1 MVVITQQEA
10 AERLSPVF
18 EGRKGKL
25 LFNLAAGIT
34 GIAKVNAL
42 HDRVDKA
49 GVPYGPPFAKG
60 ILDDAGVDFSVGNPE
75 RLESLPEGP
84 FIVIANHVYGHLDGI
99 CLLDLFGHQ
108 RPETKVM
115 VNEMLTWIPG
125 LAPSFIAVN
134 PVTNASNGVSNTSIN
149 GVKNALL
156 QLREGG
162 PLCLLPS
169 GAVADLKPKE
179 GWTLSERDWQD
190 AAIRLIRKARVPVVP
205 VRFFDRNSRF
215 YYALGLIDYRVR
227 FVRLFHEVFN
237 KRGSHPRVG
246 IGAPISVE
254 QQEQYTDLQ
263 AFKAFLRSSVYD
275 LPLPE
280 RFVNRSELWKSRK

>member
-10 AERLSPVF
+10 ARRLSPVF
-18 EGRKGKL
+18 EGRLGKL
-25 LFNLAAGIT
+25 LFNLVAGVT

-42 HDRVDKA
+42 HDRVDTS

-60 ILDDAGVDFSVGNPE
+60 ILDDVGIDFRIGNPE
-75 RLESLPEGP
+75 RLDTLPEGP

-99 CLLDLFGHQ
+99 CLLDIFGQQ
-108 RPETKVM
+108 RPETKVL

-125 LAPSFIAVN
+125 LAPNFIAVN
-134 PVTNASNGVSNTSIN
+134 PATAANKGVSDTSIN
-149 GVKNALL
+149 GVKNALH

-162 PLCLLPS
+162 PLCIFPS
-169 GAVADLKPKE
+169 GAVADLKPRE
-179 GWTLSERDWQD
+179 HWTLRERDWQD

-205 VRFFDRNSRF
+205 VRFFDRNSWF

-237 KRGSHPRVG
+237 KRGTHPRLG
-246 IGAPISVE
+246 IGAPITVE
-254 QQEQYTDLQ
+254 EQDKYTDLQ

-275 LPLPE
+275 MPLPE
-280 RFVNRSELWKSRK
+280 TFINRSLIWKSSK

>member
-1 MVVITQQEA
+1 MVVITQQDA
-10 AERLSPVF
+10 AERLSPAF
-18 EGRKGKL
+18 AGRKGRL
-25 LFNLAAGIT
+25 LFRLAAGIT

-42 HDRVDKA
+42 HDRVDTA
-49 GVPYGPPFAKG
+49 GVPYGPPFAKAL
-60 ILDDAGVDFSVGNPE
+60 LDDVGVDFRVGNPE
-75 RLESLPEGP
+75 RLESLPDGP

-99 CLLDLFGHQ
+99 CLVDLFGHQ
-108 RPETKVM
+108 RAETKVM

-134 PVTNASNGVSNTSIN
+134 PLTNASKGVSGTSIN
-149 GVKNALL
+149 GIKNALL

-162 PLCLLPS
+162 PLCLFPS
-169 GAVADLKPKE
+169 GAVADLKPRQ
-179 GWTLSERDWQD
+179 GWILSERDWQD
-190 AAIRLIRKARVPVVP
+190 AAVRLIRKARVPVVP
-205 VRFFDRNSRF
+205 VRFFDRNSWF

-237 KRGSHPRVG
+237 KRGSHPRMG

-263 AFKAFLRSSVYD
+263 AFKTFLRSSVYEM
-275 LPLPE
+275 PLPE

>member
-1 MVVITQQEA
+1 MVVITQQDA
-10 AERLSPVF
+10 ADRLSPVF

-25 LFNLAAGIT
+25 LFRLAAGVT

-42 HDRVDKA
+42 HDRLDMA
-49 GVPYGPPFAKG
+49 GVPYGPPFAKA
-60 ILDDAGVDFSVGNPE
+60 ILDHVGVDFRVGNAE
-75 RLESLPEGP
+75 RLESLPDGP
-84 FIVIANHVYGHLDGI
+84 FIVIANHVYGHIDGI
-99 CLLDLFGHQ
+99 CLLDLFGER

-134 PVTNASNGVSNTSIN
+134 PVTNASKGVSDTSIN
-149 GVKNALL
+149 GVKNALA
-156 QLREGG
+156 QLRDGG
-162 PLCLLPS
+162 PLCLFPA
-169 GAVADLKPKE
+169 GAVADLKPRE
-179 GWTLSERDWQD
+179 RWTLSERDWQD
-190 AAIRLIRKARVPVVP
+190 AAVRLIRKARVPVVP

-215 YYALGLIDYRVR
+215 YYALGLLDYRVR
-227 FVRLFHEVFN
+227 FVRLFHELFN
-237 KRGSHPRVG
+237 KRGTCPRVG

-254 QQEQYTDLQ
+254 QQEQYPDLH

>member
-10 AERLSPVF
+10 ARRLSPVF

-25 LFNLAAGIT
+25 LFDLVAGVT

-42 HDRVDKA
+42 HDRVDKS

-60 ILDDAGVDFSVGNPE
+60 ILDDVGIDFRIGNPE
-75 RLESLPEGP
+75 RLDTLPEGP

-99 CLLDLFGHQ
+99 CLLDIFGQQ
-108 RPETKVM
+108 RPETKVL

-125 LAPSFIAVN
+125 LAPNFIAVN
-134 PVTNASNGVSNTSIN
+134 PVTAANKGVSDTSIN
-149 GVKNALL
+149 GVKNALH

-162 PLCLLPS
+162 PLCIFPS
-169 GAVADLKPKE
+169 GAVADLKPRE
-179 GWTLSERDWQD
+179 HWTIRERDWQD

-205 VRFFDRNSRF
+205 VRVFDRNSRF

-227 FVRLFHEVFN
+227 FIRLFHEVFN
-237 KRGSHPRVG
+237 KRGTHPRVG
-246 IGAPISVE
+246 IGAPITVGE
-254 QQEQYTDLQ
+254 QEKYPDLQ
-263 AFKAFLRSSVYD
+263 AFKAFLRNCVYD
-275 LPLPE
+275 MPLPE
-280 RFVNRSELWKSRK
+280 TFINRSLIWKSSK

>member
-1 MVVITQQEA
+1 MVVITQQDA

-18 EGRKGKL
+18 EGRRGKL

-49 GVPYGPPFAKG
+49 GVPYGPPFAKAL
-60 ILDDAGVDFSVGNPE
+60 LDDLGIDFRVGNAE
-75 RLESLPEGP
+75 RLDSLPDGP
-84 FIVIANHVYGHLDGI
+84 FIVVANHIYGHLDGI
-99 CLLDLFGHQ
+99 CLLDLFGRQ
-108 RPETKVM
+108 RPETKVL

-134 PVTNASNGVSNTSIN
+134 PLTADSKGVSDTSIN

-162 PLCLLPS
+162 PLCLFPA
-169 GAVADLKPKE
+169 GAVADLKPRE
-179 GWTLSERDWQD
+179 RWTIRERDWQD

-205 VRFFDRNSRF
+205 VRFFDRNSNF

-237 KRGSHPRVG
+237 KRGTCPRVG
-246 IGAPISVE
+246 IGAQISVE
-254 QQEQYTDLQ
+254 EQERYTDLQ

-275 LPLPE
+275 MPLPE
-280 RFVNRSELWKSRK
+280 TFVNRSRLWKSSK

>member
-1 MVVITQQEA
+1 MVVITQQDA
-10 AERLSPVF
+10 AEKLSPAF

-25 LFNLAAGIT
+25 LFDLAASLT

-42 HDRVDKA
+42 HDRVDTA
-49 GVPYGPPFAKG
+49 GVPPGPPFAQA
-60 ILDDAGVDFSVGNPE
+60 ILDDIGVDFRVGNPE
-75 RLESLPEGP
+75 RLDSLPEGA

-99 CLLDLFGHQ
+99 CLLDLFGHR

-115 VNEMLTWIPG
+115 VNELLTWIPG

-134 PVTNASNGVSNTSIN
+134 PVTNASKGVSDTSIN
-149 GVKNALL
+149 GVKNALQ
-156 QLREGG
+156 QLREDG
-162 PLCLLPS
+162 PLCLFPA
-169 GAVADLKPKE
+169 GAVADLQPRE
-179 GWTLSERDWQD
+179 HWTLRERDWQD

-237 KRGSHPRVG
+237 KRGTCPRVG
-246 IGAPISVE
+246 IGSPISVQE
-254 QQEQYTDLQ
+254 QEQYTDLQ
-263 AFKAFLRSSVYD
+263 AFKAFLRSSVYEM
-275 LPLPE
+275 PLPE
-280 RFVNRSELWKSRK
+280 RFVHRSALWKSRK

>member
-1 MVVITQQEA
+1 MPVIT
-10 AERLSPVF
+10 AEEFQHIVPQL
-18 EGRKGKL
+18 KGKAG
-25 LFNLAAGIT
+25 LFLIKRFMHLASVD
-34 GIAKVNAL
+34 KVNEL
-42 HDRVDKA
+42 YDRNNQYQGAD
-49 GVPYGPPFAKG
+49 FADAILRDVG
-60 ILDDAGVDFSVGNPE
+60 IDYSIGNPE

-99 CLLDLFGHQ
+99 CLLDIFGHQ
-108 RPETKVM
+108 RPETKVV

-134 PVTNASNGVSNTSIN
+134 PITNASKGVSDTSIN

-162 PLCLLPS
+162 PICLFPS
-169 GAVADLKPKE
+169 GAVADLKPWE
-179 GWTLSERDWQD
+179 HWTLRERDWQD
-190 AAIRLIRKARVPVVP
+190 AAIRLIRKARVPIVP

-215 YYALGLIDYRVR
+215 YYALGLIDYRLR

-237 KRGSHPRVG
+237 KRGTCPRVG

-254 QQEQYTDLQ
+254 EQEQYPDLQ
-263 AFKAFLRSSVYD
+263 AFKAYLRSSVYD
-275 LPLPE
+275 MPLPE
-280 RFVNRSELWKSRK
+280 RFVNRSALWK

>member
-1 MVVITQQEA
+1 MVVITQQDA
-10 AERLSPVF
+10 AERLSTAF
-18 EGRKGKL
+18 AGRKGKL
-25 LFNLAAGIT
+25 LFRLAAGIT

-42 HDRVDKA
+42 HDRVDTA
-49 GVPYGPPFAKG
+49 GVPYGPPFAKAL
-60 ILDDAGVDFSVGNPE
+60 LDDVGVDFRIGNPE

-99 CLLDLFGHQ
+99 FLVDLFGHQ

-115 VNEMLTWIPG
+115 ANEMLTWIPG

-134 PVTNASNGVSNTSIN
+134 PLTNASKGVSDTSIS
-149 GVKNALL
+149 GVRNALA

-162 PLCLLPS
+162 PLCLFPS
-169 GAVADLKPKE
+169 GAVADLQPRQ
-179 GWTLSERDWQD
+179 GWILSERDWQD
-190 AAIRLIRKARVPVVP
+190 AAVRLIRKARVPVVP

-237 KRGSHPRVG
+237 KRGSRPRVG

-263 AFKAFLRSSVYD
+263 AFKAFLRSSVYEM
-275 LPLPE
+275 PLPE